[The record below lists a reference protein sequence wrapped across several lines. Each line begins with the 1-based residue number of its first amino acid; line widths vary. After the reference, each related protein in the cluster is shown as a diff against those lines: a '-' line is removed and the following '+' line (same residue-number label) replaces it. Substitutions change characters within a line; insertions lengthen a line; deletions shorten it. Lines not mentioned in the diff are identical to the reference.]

1 MRVAFSRQRQRQLQ
15 EGEDGRRRGVK
26 IEIETV
32 GKKRRTFTH
41 IHTHIHTHS
50 WADTHAQFSFC
61 GNFVVIITLQGRQS
75 KGEDGEGR
83 GEVGARWS

>member
-15 EGEDGRRRGVK
+15 EGDGGRGRGAK

-32 GKKRRTFTH
+32 AKKRRTF
-41 IHTHIHTHS
+41 THIHTHS

-75 KGEDGEGR
+75 KGEDGEER
-83 GEVGARWS
+83 GEGGARWS